1 MNYAV
6 MNDDTMNVYIDKYNQ
21 WLNEAWDLFTWISMC
36 VRWTKPPV
44 NNDYYSD
51 FKEFDEYE
59 VGIAVRSILPQGW
72 WHNKKHS
79 IQDQK
84 KQVKYLKDLINAEIK
99 HKARYYKNA
108 EGHDVCGESHKDY
121 YSNSIKKYNK
131 HLRVLSYIENEIDIV
146 IAGIPCETVYND
158 ENDENEKESLMKF
171 LNDFMEIINE
181 QAEN

>member
-84 KQVKYLKDLINAEIK
+84 KQVKYLKDLINAQIK

-108 EGHDVCGESHKDY
+108 EGHDVCGKSHKDY